1 MAADKGFLDAIGVGS
16 VDERALVTA
25 ARAEQRDNFRAL
37 GMGARR
43 GVGALVGGAAGL
55 LTGENYAGGE
65 KSGRSFKGILRN
77 MSAGAQAREDV
88 DAAQLAGIS
97 IEDLQARRAIRKEL
111 GKEEFAPLANEDPYD
126 LRERMAAR
134 AAKIASQSGSA
145 SLQANALQTLKIV
158 RDERMEYNKLQT
170 AQKAA
175 TQDLIKDGIHT
186 AYDVAGTGGPV
197 TGMLKMDDETGLWG
211 LEYANESGEMTFRL
225 FGNGFALEDP
235 NAGTMKET
243 PDQRMRRA
251 FGKTH
256 VDETREMIQVNASTM
271 RKIGRV
277 TESVHEYTKAGIG
290 ESVLGN
296 SGRVVTWIDNGLR
309 NIRGTLGAFMPIDQ
323 ENGGA
328 AIDQAAD
335 LTGRFGNRGGDGWSG
350 WNTWL
355 GRAGDPTDGI
365 WRSFQLP
372 DWAQGVSAEAQEHRA
387 QILELAYMAAR
398 LAEPS
403 NRGLSD
409 KDIEAAMARIAG
421 DTSNPQQLL
430 RRFVTIAA
438 DASLDLEE
446 RLDSY
451 KQALPGIG
459 DDQIDD
465 YFGGKLLGDYRV
477 RRGELFDNLGVSFN
491 KNGRPMFDEYIDVQ
505 LDPATNTFQGGT
517 EEAAPVFDVNA
528 SPEDKAQA
536 VRDLLE

>member
-55 LTGENYAGGE
+55 LTGEDN
-65 KSGRSFKGILRN
+65 GRSFKGILRN

-97 IEDLQARRAIRKEL
+97 LEDLQARRAIRKEL

-170 AQKAA
+170 AQNAA
-175 TQDLIKDGIHT
+175 KQDLIKDGIHT
-186 AYDVAGTGGPV
+186 AYDTTDGNGPV
-197 TGMLKMDDETGLWG
+197 TGMLKQDEETGLWG
-211 LEYANESGEMTFRL
+211 LEFSNNGVMDFRA
-225 FGNGFALEDP
+225 FGNGFTLEDP
-235 NAGTMKET
+235 DAGTAKET

-277 TESVHEYTKAGIG
+277 TESVHEYAKAGID

-296 SGRVVTWIDNGLR
+296 SGKVVTWIDNGLR

-323 ENGGA
+323 DKGGA

-335 LTGRFGNRGGDGWSG
+335 PTGRFGNRGGNGWSG

-365 WRSFQLP
+365 WRSFKLP

-459 DDQIDD
+459 DEEVDK

-477 RRGELFDNLGVSFN
+477 RRGQLFDSLGVTFN
-491 KNGRPMFDEYIDVQ
+491 ENGRPMFDEYIDVQ
-505 LDPATNTFQGGT
+505 LDPGTNTFQGGT
-517 EEAAPVFDVNA
+517 EGAAPVFDVNA